1 VPAGATTMSVHY
13 FSDSERKSYVEFINN
28 VMNADP
34 DLPEIPINTD
44 NKQIFDV
51 LSEVRIL

>member
-1 VPAGATTMSVHY
+1 MSVHY